1 MVGSIKEATIDD
13 FPEILRMV
21 KAMRD
26 ELGQDCKE
34 SYVVNTILQSLKL
47 APCFLLEKDGKICGM
62 AGLTVF
68 FDGFTGQ
75 ATLSEYGFYI
85 DPSQREYS
93 AFSGLIDKCKEY
105 ANKVNMP
112 LMLTFQSQ
120 SSDDFKIKLF
130 KRKGFRVDGIVG
142 EYNGKK

>member
-1 MVGSIKEATIDD
+1 MDYIEATIDD

-26 ELGQDCKE
+26 ELGQDYKE

-47 APCFLLEKDGKICGM
+47 APCFLLKKDGKICGM

-105 ANKVNMP
+105 ADRVNMP
-112 LMLTFQSQ
+112 LYITFRTNK
-120 SSDDFKIKLF
+120 DIKFPEKLA
-130 KRKGFRVDGIVG
+130 KRKGFVVDAVDGVYYG
-142 EYNGKK
+142 G

>member
-1 MVGSIKEATIDD
+1 MGSIKEATIDD
-13 FPEILRMV
+13 FQEILRMV

-26 ELGQDCKE
+26 ELGQDYKE
-34 SYVVNTILQSLKL
+34 SYVVYTILQSLKL

-93 AFSGLIDKCKEY
+93 VFSGLIDKCKEY
-105 ANKVNMP
+105 ADKVNMP
-112 LMLTFQSQ
+112 LIFSFQAHASN
-120 SSDDFKIKLF
+120 DFKVKLF
-130 KRKGFRVDGIVG
+130 ERKGFKVDSIVG
-142 EYNGKK
+142 EYNG

>member
-1 MVGSIKEATIDD
+1 MREATIND

-21 KAMRD
+21 KAMRE
-26 ELGQDCKE
+26 ELGQDYKE

-47 APCFLLEKDGKICGM
+47 APCFLLEKNGKICGM

-112 LMLTFQSQ
+112 LILSFQANT
-120 SSDDFKIKLF
+120 DNDFKIKLF
-130 KRKGFRVDGIVG
+130 KRKGFRIESIVG
-142 EYNGKK
+142 EYNG